1 MVMRNTLASEGVA
14 LDWTDDQWRAFR
26 NYADSVRIDLNFVEH
41 PSAPSVEEWVLSSRA
56 ANWDQDWLIKQVEQ
70 LANDPE
76 TGPLYVLQIKETHFS
91 WGADAAA
98 LQILLD
104 LSVGLLGAAIWD
116 SAKALTRS
124 LGDRLADAD
133 AGEPLTEEELVGRA
147 RLIVSERYDLE
158 DSQLTT
164 VSVEIA
170 GPDTGTVRLRGSD
183 GQHYELE
190 MYRANGLVHLARIK
204 RTEA

>member
-1 MVMRNTLASEGVA
+1 VA
-14 LDWTDDQWRAFR
+14 LDWTDEQWRAFR
-26 NYADSVRIDLNFVEH
+26 SYADTVRIELNFVEL
-41 PSAPSVEEWVLSSRA
+41 PSEPSVEEWVLSSSG
-56 ANWDQDWLIKQVEQ
+56 ANWDQDWLIRQVEQ

-98 LQILLD
+98 LQILID
-104 LSVGLLGAAIWD
+104 LSVGLLGAGIWE

-124 LGDRLADAD
+124 LGDRLAEAD
-133 AGEPLTEEELVGRA
+133 AGELLTEEELVGRA
-147 RLIVSERYDLE
+147 RMILVERYDLD

-170 GPDTGTVRLRGSD
+170 GPDRGTVLLRGSN
-183 GQHYELE
+183 GQQYELE

-204 RTEA
+204 RTDT